1 MQQLKRIDFTKNSFI
16 ANGKEYFIE
25 SGLSIS
31 RFCEYQILEK
41 EAAFSTTFSG
51 MFGELRGVYDLLNS
65 VKFVEASVKL
75 DNLMSGISKLQEKE
89 PTLLKMAALFI
100 NTADEDRS
108 TITADQITRKIEDWS
123 HEYDVRDFF
132 TFALSTIKG
141 FTEVYSNGT
150 QNTLAQTET
159 KRK

>member
-1 MQQLKRIDFTKNSFI
+1 MQQLKRIDFTKTSFI

-41 EAAFSTTFSG
+41 EAAFSTSFSG
-51 MFGELRGVYDLLNS
+51 MFKDLRDIYDLMNS
-65 VKFVEASVKL
+65 IKFVEASVKL
-75 DNLMSGISKLQEKE
+75 DNLMSGVSKLQEKE

-100 NTADEDRS
+100 NTANEDRA

-132 TFALSTIKG
+132 NFALSTIKG
-141 FTEVYSNGT
+141 FTQVYSSAT
-150 QNTLAQTET
+150 QSTLVPAET
-159 KRK
+159 KNK